1 MRITLR
7 ELAEKTGARLEGDP
21 AFEVTGAAGLLE
33 AGPGDVSFL
42 ENPKYTA
49 EVLASKA
56 GAVFLPP
63 QAARTPGGPANRLYS
78 DQPRWGYAHVLE
90 LVHAERW
97 KPELPVVSQRAEV
110 HREAVLGKDV
120 AIESFTVVKGRT
132 LIGDRTRIGPNC
144 YVGYNARI
152 GKDCVIHPRVHIGD
166 YCEVGDRVIIHPGT
180 VVGAD
185 GFGYWT
191 DPKTG
196 KHHKIQQVGR
206 VVLEDDVEV
215 GANVT
220 IDRATTG
227 ETRVGAGSKVDNLVQ
242 FGHNVTVGRNCIVV
256 SQVGVAGS
264 TRIGNQV
271 TLAGQV
277 GIAGHVSI
285 GDGAVVTAQSGIMS
299 DVAPKAIL
307 FGSPA
312 RPHREAMKLQ
322 ALMNKLPEMYD
333 ALKKAKALLGE
344 KTEPKDKEKV

>member
-1 MRITLR
+1 MKITLG
-7 ELAEKTGARLEGDP
+7 ELAAKTGARLEGD
-21 AFEVTGAAGLLE
+21 AAHEVTGAAGLTE

-42 ENPKYTA
+42 ENPKYA
-49 EVLASKA
+49 ADVLASKA
-56 GAVFLPP
+56 GAVFLPL
-63 QAARTPGGPANRLYS
+63 QAQAIPGGPKNRLYS
-78 DQPRWGYAHVLE
+78 DQPRWGYAQVLD
-90 LVHAERW
+90 LIYQDKW
-97 KPELPVVSQRAEV
+97 KPEVPVVSKHAEV

-120 AIESFTVVKGRT
+120 AVGAFTVVKGRT
-132 LIGDRTRIGPNC
+132 IVGERTRIGPNC
-144 YVGYNARI
+144 YVGYNARV
-152 GKDCVIHPRVHIGD
+152 GKDCLIHPRVHIGD
-166 YCEVGDRVIIHPGT
+166 YCEVGDRVILHPGT
-180 VVGAD
+180 VVGSD

-227 ETRVGAGSKVDNLVQ
+227 ETRIGAGSKVDNLVQ
-242 FGHNVTVGRNCIVV
+242 FGHNVTLGRNCIVV

-264 TRIGNQV
+264 TKIGNQV
-271 TLAGQV
+271 TLAGQA

-285 GDGAVVTAQSGIMS
+285 GDGAIVTAQSGIMS
-299 DVAPKAIL
+299 DIAPKSIV

-322 ALMNKLPEMYD
+322 ALLNKLPEMYET
-333 ALKKAKALLGE
+333 LKKL
-344 KTEPKDKEKV
+344 TKDKEKV